1 MSKHIRKGLL
11 LVVVAAAII
20 TIGCQTNQG
29 AAMKKN
35 VDGEKG
41 ILVVSFGTSYPETR
55 KLTIEATE
63 KRIAEA
69 FPDYEV
75 RRAFTSHIII
85 KILKERG
92 LMIDKPEE
100 ALAKMYEEG
109 FSEVIVQPLHLM
121 PGEEFHEKILKN
133 VAPYEDAFEKIAVG
147 RPLLS
152 YTEDYHNVVDALD
165 SQIPSLG
172 SGEAVVF
179 MGHGTHH
186 PANAAYAMLQ
196 RVFDDHGSGIYVGTV
211 EGYPILDDVIP
222 LLERDRIRKV
232 TLMPL
237 MLVAG
242 DHASN
247 DMAGDEEDSWK
258 MILLDKGYEVDIYL
272 HGMGENPAIQDLY
285 VRNVKDAMAGEEKE
299 GGHH

>member
-1 MSKHIRKGLL
+1 MSKRIKKGLL
-11 LVVVAAAII
+11 LVVIAAAII

-35 VDGEKG
+35 VDGKKG

-63 KRIAEA
+63 QKVEQA

-85 KILKERG
+85 KILKEEG

-100 ALAKMYEEG
+100 ALAKMYKEG

-133 VAPYEDAFEKIAVG
+133 VAPYENSFEKIAVG
-147 RPLLS
+147 LPLLS
-152 YTEDYHNVVDALD
+152 HADDYHNVIEALD
-165 SQIPSLG
+165 SQIPAIG

-186 PANAAYAMLQ
+186 PSNAVYSMLQ
-196 RVFDDHGSGIYVGTV
+196 RVYDDHRSGIYVGTV
-211 EGYPILDDVIP
+211 EGYPTLDDVIS

-258 MILLDKGYEVDIYL
+258 MILLNKGYEVDIYL
-272 HGMGENPAIQDLY
+272 HGLGENAGIQDLY
-285 VRNVKDAMAGEEKE
+285 VQHIKDAMTGETKE